1 MPSSLPAD
9 KNFGEIV
16 EGEVIV
22 VGFNVVQ
29 AWNTACSE
37 AFWAGQLILEERKH
51 PMHEMRE
58 ATKEK
63 VETAR

>member
-22 VGFNVVQ
+22 VVFNVVQ
-29 AWNTACSE
+29 AWNAACRE
-37 AFWAGQLILEERKH
+37 AFWAGQLIFEEREY
-51 PMHEMRE
+51 P
-58 ATKEK
+58 
-63 VETAR
+63 